1 MKPSLRV
8 IFLLLAVFG
17 LTACSGSASRRSL
30 VGLVPSTSFAVLAV
44 DWQKVRNDG
53 ELKKLAKG
61 AELESVLRELG
72 VASESVSD
80 IAVFSD
86 GQNPTKGS
94 TGMIAKGRFSSKG
107 ITQGLMNSQKW
118 KQDTLDGRRVYV
130 NSADGTCFIVLDSQV
145 FVVSTKTGVSAV
157 IEAAAKPEMRFT
169 ASRAY
174 KTLAGRFESKQY
186 PILMMLAF
194 PQTSQDMANAALQIS
209 STVMDL
215 AGIGPL
221 GQLMEKIGYAQGL
234 GCAISRNNDSFPL
247 EVFAVMKDEEAA
259 QFVSGGLNLL
269 KNLSAM
275 APTNNQSQHQ
285 DKALRSLQGMSITRN
300 REVLSIR
307 MIMSRRDMAEMMR
320 G

>member
-1 MKPSLRV
+1 MKLFLRV
-8 IFLLLAVFG
+8 SLSLAVFG
-17 LTACSGSASRRSL
+17 FTACSSSESRRSL
-30 VGLVPSTSFAVLAV
+30 IGLTPASSFAVLAV

-53 ELKKLAKG
+53 ELKKVARG

-72 VASESVSD
+72 VASETVTD

-86 GQNPTKGS
+86 GRKATDGN
-94 TGMIAKGRFSSKG
+94 TGMIAKGRFSSKD
-107 ITQGLMNSQKW
+107 ITQGLTNSQKW
-118 KQDTLDGRRVYV
+118 KQETIDGRRAYV
-130 NSADGTCFIVLDSQV
+130 NSVDGSCFLFLESHV
-145 FVVSTKTGVSAV
+145 FVVSTRSGVSAV
-157 IEAAAKPEMRFT
+157 IGAAAKPEMRFT

-221 GQLMEKIGYAQGL
+221 GQLLNKIGYAQAL
-234 GCAISRNNDSFPL
+234 GCAISRNNVSFPL

-269 KNLSAM
+269 KTLAAL
-275 APTNNQSQHQ
+275 APTNTQSAQQ
-285 DKALRSLQGMSITRN
+285 ETAARSLKSMSITRS

-307 MIMSRRDMAEMMR
+307 MIMSRKDMAEIL
-320 G
+320 GG